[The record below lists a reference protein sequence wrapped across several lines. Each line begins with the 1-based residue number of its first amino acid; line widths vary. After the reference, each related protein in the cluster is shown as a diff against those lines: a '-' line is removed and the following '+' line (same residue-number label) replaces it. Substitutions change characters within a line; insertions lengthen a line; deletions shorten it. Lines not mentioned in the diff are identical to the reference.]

1 VTDPLP
7 HEDPSRSRAER
18 VAAVGYDYASQPKQA
33 LARCNLC
40 GFDRWT
46 IITRRDRFDFHAEA
60 TSCWR
65 CGLTVLNPRMTAE
78 AYGRFYDGVYRPLV
92 SAFHGRRIDARTI
105 QGEQREYA
113 AGMAAFAAPFVSA
126 LKGRTMLDI
135 GGSTG
140 VVAAHFARAFGLR
153 ASVID
158 PAPAELA
165 EAETGGLEAI
175 RGLVEDW
182 DPRGRRF
189 ALVGM
194 FQTVDHLLDV
204 TATLAKVRALVED
217 DGVFLVDVVDFRA
230 AYLRAW
236 RVEAAVKI
244 DHPYSLVQETM
255 EAYLARAGF
264 QPLRKCYSEDHL
276 HVGYVCRPVEP
287 RPDALP
293 DPAWVRAFFDEIR
306 LVQNAPGPL
315 PAAR

>member
-1 VTDPLP
+1 MSDLLP
-7 HEDPSRSRAER
+7 HEDPRRSRAER
-18 VAAVGYDYASQPKQA
+18 VALVGYDYAAQPKQS
-33 LARCNLC
+33 LERCNLC
-40 GFDRWT
+40 GADGWT
-46 IITRRDRFDFHAEA
+46 IVTRRDRFDFHAEA

-92 SAFHGRRIDARTI
+92 SAFHGRRIDAKSI
-105 QGEQREYA
+105 QAEQREYA
-113 AGMAAFAAPFVSA
+113 AGMASFAAPFLTS
-126 LKGRTMLDI
+126 LPGRAMLDI

-140 VVAAHFARAFGLR
+140 VVSAHFARVFGLR

-165 EAETGGLEAI
+165 EAETAGIEAI

-182 DPRGRRF
+182 DPQGRRF

-204 TATLAKVRALVED
+204 SGTLAKIRALVEE
-217 DGVFLVDVVDFRA
+217 DGLFLVDVVDFRA
-230 AYLRAW
+230 AYLRGW
-236 RVEAAVKI
+236 SVEAAVKI

-264 QPLRKCYSEDHL
+264 RPVRKCYSLDHL
-276 HVGYVCRPVEP
+276 HVGYLCRPVEP
-287 RPDALP
+287 RPEILP
-293 DPAWVRAFFDEIR
+293 DPAWVRAFFQELR
-306 LVQNAPGPL
+306 YVQNAPRPST
-315 PAAR
+315 P